1 MNTNSFTFNGE
12 RKNYINILRGRER
25 PPWASIQRNL
35 VYTPGRPGAYVTE
48 STVQVRYIRVP
59 IGIEGKDR
67 KDLQKVKEDLAHWL
81 IHEEPKELIFDDEPD
96 RVYLALVEDT
106 VFFDE
111 ISNLGEGILTFIC
124 PDPFKYSA
132 NESYT
137 EFPTAASFE
146 VEGTVE
152 TEPIIEVQVKQNTT
166 FVAIS
171 DGDKINMVGNYGSVE
186 EQQYEPKERKLW
198 SQCNTLTGWTPSST
212 VDGGEVSG
220 TLKTDGYYFY
230 ADDYG
235 TGSQWHGPAMKTSFG
250 EQLQDFCLESI
261 IDFRANDP
269 KQVGRIVITVLDDLN
284 QTVARMQFWRRSQY
298 ANTNYG
304 LFAVGHGAK
313 QKTIYHN
320 TSSKPWVW
328 DDFYGMLRIERI
340 ENKWN
345 VYIAQIDRDTK
356 VHHSRDGV
364 TGWIDSEL
372 IAANKISQVLVHV
385 STFSDYPACTQRID
399 ELFVYKLNQQ
409 PEGIPYVARA
419 GDIIEFDHKTKII
432 RRNGENVT
440 KEKAFIG
447 EYFKLNPGQNTIVV
461 EPSDA
466 VQNVKVRWRNK
477 WR

>member
-1 MNTNSFTFNGE
+1 MPSFSFNGIKKSYVSSGFGG
-12 RKNYINILRGRER
+12 RKRQIYNIK
-25 PPWASIQRNL
+25 RNL
-35 VYTPGRPGAYVTE
+35 IYIPGYSGAYVE
-48 STVQVRYIRVP
+48 STYDDVKV
-59 IGIEGKDR
+59 IEEKIIINAKDR
-67 KDLQKVKEDLAHWL
+67 ENLQKVKEDLASWL
-81 IHEEPKELIFDDEPD
+81 ITDEPKTLIFDDEPD
-96 RVYLALVEDT
+96 RIYFAMVDGSLEL
-106 VFFDE
+106 DE
-111 ISNLGEGILTFIC
+111 FVNLGYGTIRFIC
-124 PDPFKYSA
+124 PDPFKYST

-137 EFPTAASFE
+137 EFSTAASFA

-186 EQQYEPKERKLW
+186 EQPYEPKERKLW

-230 ADDYG
+230 TDDYG
-235 TGSQWHGPAMKTSFG
+235 TGSQWHGPAMKTAFG

-261 IDFRANDP
+261 IDFRATDP

-298 ANTNYG
+298 ANTNYA
-304 LFAVGHGAK
+304 LFAVGHGAN

-320 TSSKPWVW
+320 TGSKPWVW
-328 DDFYGMLRIERI
+328 DDFYGMLRIERV

-345 VYIAQIDRDTK
+345 VYIAQINRDTK

-409 PEGIPYVARA
+409 PEGIPYVANA
-419 GDIIEFDHKTKII
+419 GDVIVFDHQNENILK
-432 RRNGENVT
+432 NGESVI
-440 KEKAFIG
+440 KHKAFIG
-447 EYFKLNPGQNTIVV
+447 DYFKLKPGINSLAAAP
-461 EPSDA
+461 EDA
-466 VQNVKVRWRNK
+466 IERVKVRWRNK